1 MRRALVLFVLLGLM
15 LGLKALKT
23 DPPGVSDPLTLAAIG
38 FVVLAA
44 FTMAEIGSALS
55 FPRVTGYIIGG
66 ALLGPYVSNI
76 LSARVVEDMT
86 MFNNLALG
94 LIALSAGLELDA
106 RQIGRIWKTLAATI
120 VVKVLLGVVLVG
132 GTLYAA
138 QRWLGLLQID
148 SGKPLVALALI
159 MGTLSIGTSP
169 AIALAIINENR
180 AKGRLSD
187 IVLGAAVLK
196 DLVVVVSLA
205 VAMGVAK
212 GLLSPEAASDSKVLL
227 HIAEELGIG
236 AVLGLALILYIRFI
250 RAEMLLFV
258 AGMIVVVAE
267 VLKQLHLD
275 LLLVFIAAG
284 FVVRNFS
291 RYEHD
296 LLEAVE
302 MVALPVFIVFFTIAG
317 ARIDLLV
324 TYKVFPLAL
333 ALCAARAVTYIIA
346 ARLGG
351 AIGGESDTVRSQA
364 WLAYLPQ
371 AGVTLGL
378 TGVAANAL
386 PEIATSVRG
395 TGMAVV
401 AVNLLLGPI
410 TLKRAL
416 KAAGEVGAT
425 PGATAELPATGT
437 LAETAL
443 LPAGEARERLREALN
458 AIGAEALAI
467 PATHLYSQLES
478 LGRHFRETTLAEW
491 AEQQL
496 ARSTA
501 KLADQDH
508 EAQDEE
514 ALFPADRKAEL
525 LGALFAEFR
534 NTLRDLPEMVD
545 AALSRQHVQLKK
557 EDPWLLKLRRVRKR
571 VAVKLRLVT
580 NSRRVPLQA
589 AARVA
594 LEARLGTFVAE
605 QLAAWSRCE
614 LGILA
619 EIEAVSAGKQDT
631 EGAHREI
638 EFRIQMARQSFDSE
652 LHSALVEGVEQLA
665 DMLRKAGGPELPAA
679 KIRVSAVDGPVKE
692 ALRVLERDPADWGRL
707 AKLCEAEVELA
718 RRVQHLR
725 KVYET
730 SLQDSVIDPATVSL
744 GGVEQVLAAVERRL
758 TEVRRRT
765 EEVDFGDAERQK
777 LAVAA
782 REAFDDDE
790 QAELEACAARFR
802 ASASMHTVAL
812 ELRAEIDKLP
822 TELEIPRTR
831 FDPNRPYSPSDS
843 RGRRFALQ
851 RETRS
856 TLLQDLLPSSDANLR
871 EVAAT
876 VVDTAARL
884 REAREIA
891 LAVLETEE
899 AESQHATLEQLDRA
913 LQRLEGQRKALERDI
928 TSARDGLEALAEKS
942 FNRLLERSG
951 MTTASVESQAGKL
964 LLDRLQQVIAPA
976 KRKLLEWKERALEV
990 YREALGSQLGRDVRA
1005 RYQDENFD
1013 AAAIKD
1019 YASRWRPAEHLP
1031 HEYQRLFST
1040 APTTEHRL
1048 FTAYRAEL
1056 QEALKQESEWLEGSP
1071 GNLLLV
1077 GEHGSGR
1084 TSLLNLL
1091 ELELHAPRII
1101 RPEPLE
1107 WRRAVGIFGALAIE
1121 LGVKPSMGPLGAAL
1135 ARERSTVLID
1145 DLEQWFKAD
1154 AEGLRQL
1161 DRFLDFV
1168 VRTRSH
1174 TNWVMSI
1181 ERGALTVLQELVPI
1195 PQVVRRIIQLKPL
1208 SGKELDEAILRRHA
1222 LSGREVVYPTTFA
1235 TRWIARVQRTNEQ
1248 EVYFG
1253 MLARASGGNIGR
1265 AVAQWAHGCEVT
1277 PSGSVKP
1284 SIDLGLSLGLPF
1296 IQRMEPTEIA
1306 TLVQVMRFGPQDEA
1320 ELARALTLN
1329 RSEMARHVHYL
1340 TAAGLLEPLS
1350 HPTSPLGIPQSVRPA
1365 VMQAL
1370 EQLGARS

>member
-1 MRRALVLFVLLGLM
+1 MRRGLVLLVLLGLM
-15 LGLKALKT
+15 FGLKALKT
-23 DPPGVSDPLTLAAIG
+23 DPPGASDPLTLAAIG
-38 FVVLAA
+38 FVILAA
-44 FTMAEIGSALS
+44 FTLAEVGSSLS
-55 FPRVTGYIIGG
+55 LPRVTGYIVGG

-106 RQIGRIWKTLAATI
+106 RQIGRLWKTLAATVVIKI
-120 VVKVLLGVVLVG
+120 VLGATLVGCTLYFAELWLGV
-132 GTLYAA
+132 
-138 QRWLGLLQID
+138 LGVD
-148 SGKPLVALALI
+148 HGKPLLALALV
-159 MGTLSIGTSP
+159 MATLSIGTSP
-169 AIALAIINENR
+169 SISLAIINEYK
-180 AKGRLSD
+180 AKGRLTD
-187 IVLGAAVLK
+187 LVLGAAVLK
-196 DLVVVVSLA
+196 DLVVVICLA
-205 VAMGVAK
+205 VAIGISK
-212 GLLSPEAASDSKVLL
+212 GLLSPDTAGGSNVLL

-236 AVLGLALILYIRFI
+236 AVLGLLLILYIRFI

-267 VLKQLHLD
+267 VLEQLHLD

-302 MVALPVFIVFFTIAG
+302 LVALPVFIVFFTIAG
-317 ARIDLLV
+317 ARVDLAV
-324 TYKVFPLAL
+324 TYTILPLAL
-333 ALCAARAVTYIIA
+333 ALCFVRAAAYFIA
-346 ARLGG
+346 GRIGG
-351 AIGGESDTVRSQA
+351 AIGGEGEVVRTQA

-378 TGVAANAL
+378 VGVAANAL
-386 PEIATSVRG
+386 PEIASSIRG

-401 AVNLLLGPI
+401 AVNLLIGPV

-416 KAAGEVGAT
+416 KSAGDIGGSQDAPAAAPRT
-425 PGATAELPATGT
+425 ST

-478 LGRHFRETTLAEW
+478 LGRQFREKTLAEW
-491 AEQQL
+491 AEVQL
-496 ARSTA
+496 ERAKAR
-501 KLADQDH
+501 LADQDN
-508 EAQDEE
+508 EPEDQPSV
-514 ALFPADRKAEL
+514 FPAERKAEL
-525 LGALFAEFR
+525 LSELFAEFR
-534 NTLRDLPEMVD
+534 KDLRELPEMVD
-545 AALSRQHVQLKK
+545 AALSRQHIQLKK
-557 EDPWLLKLRRVRKR
+557 EDPWLLKLRRVRRR
-571 VAVKLRLVT
+571 VAVKLRLSS

-594 LEARLGTFVAE
+594 LEARLGSFVAE

-631 EGAHREI
+631 EGAEREI
-638 EFRIQMARQSFDSE
+638 ELRIQMARQSFDSE
-652 LHSALVEGVEQLA
+652 LHTALVEGVEQLA

-679 KIRVSAVDGPVKE
+679 NIRVSAVDGPVKD
-692 ALRVLERDPADWGRL
+692 ALRTLERDPAEWARL

-718 RRVQHLR
+718 RRVQRLR
-725 KVYET
+725 RVYET
-730 SLQDSVIDPATVSL
+730 ALQDSVIDPATVSL

-758 TEVRRRT
+758 SDVRRRT
-765 EEVDFGDAERQK
+765 EEVEFGDEERQR

-802 ASASMHTVAL
+802 SSASMHTVSL

-822 TELEIPRTR
+822 AELEIPRTK

-851 RETRS
+851 RETRA
-856 TLLQDLLPSSDANLR
+856 TLLQELLPSSDANLR

-891 LAVLETEE
+891 LAVLETDE
-899 AESQHATLEQLDRA
+899 AESQNATLEQLDRA
-913 LQRLEGQRKALERDI
+913 LSRLDGQRKALERDI

-951 MTTASVESQAGKL
+951 MATASTDSQAGKL
-964 LLDRLQQVIAPA
+964 LLDRLLLLVAPA
-976 KRKLLEWKERALEV
+976 RRKFVEARDRALEA
-990 YREALGSQLGRDVRA
+990 YRKALGSQLGRDVRA
-1005 RYQDENFD
+1005 RYQDEGFD
-1013 AAAIKD
+1013 AAAIQD
-1019 YASRWRPAEHLP
+1019 YAARWKPAEHLP
-1031 HEYQRLFST
+1031 HEYQRLFAAT
-1040 APTTEHRL
+1040 PTTEHRL
-1048 FTAYRAEL
+1048 FTAYRTEL
-1056 QEALKQESEWLEGSP
+1056 QEAQRQESEWLDGAP

-1135 ARERSTVLID
+1135 ARERTTVLID

-1168 VRTRSH
+1168 VRTRTH

-1181 ERGALTVLQELVPI
+1181 ERGALAVLQELVPI
-1195 PQVVRRIIQLKPL
+1195 PQVVRRVVQLKPL

-1248 EVYFG
+1248 EVFFS

-1306 TLVQVMRFGPQDEA
+1306 TLVQVIRFGPQDEA

-1340 TAAGLLEPLS
+1340 TAAGLLEPLN
-1350 HPTSPLGIPQSVRPA
+1350 HPSSPLGIPQPVRPA